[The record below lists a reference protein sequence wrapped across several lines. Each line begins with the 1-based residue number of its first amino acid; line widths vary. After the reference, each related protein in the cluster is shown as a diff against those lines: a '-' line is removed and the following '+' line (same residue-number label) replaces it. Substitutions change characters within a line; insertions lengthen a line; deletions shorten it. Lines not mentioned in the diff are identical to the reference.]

1 MKSRRKLL
9 QVLAASLC
17 SLAAAILPLGS
28 GPADDAAKAVTQ
40 RAEGFIPNKHGYG
53 FRNIFKGSP
62 LPAVL
67 RGASAGPMRAVGLE
81 LDSGLGLPTE
91 FGLCGGMSLA
101 AADFYLAK
109 RPVPDLTKPPEQGTP
124 LYEYLYQRQADSMGP
139 LGVMALKFW
148 TWMKLPNHS
157 DTGECT
163 QKLTAAE
170 LPGIVKRLKAR
181 QLVPIGLVLTNSGD
195 GKLWENH
202 QILGYGVKECEHGVV
217 ELLVYDPNFPKDD
230 KVVIRVTPVTK
241 DAPTEAKSTDATKAA
256 KSKAPAPTE
265 YTCERVT
272 GKGLVKKVRGLF
284 SMPYEPKTPPEG
296 LGKPDAKPDAKAS
309 TK

>member
-40 RAEGFIPNKHGYG
+40 RAEGFIPGKQGFG

-62 LPAVL
+62 LPAAL
-67 RGASAGPMRAVGLE
+67 RGASSVPMKAVSFE
-81 LDSGLGLPTE
+81 LNSGLGLPSE

-148 TWMKLPNHS
+148 TWMKLPDHS
-157 DTGECT
+157 DTGDCT
-163 QKLTAAE
+163 QKLTAGE

-181 QLVPIGLVLTNSGD
+181 QLVPIGLVLTNSTE

-202 QILGYGVKECEHGVV
+202 QILGYGVKECEHGVI
-217 ELLVYDPNFPKDD
+217 ELQIYDPNYPKDD

-241 DAPTEAKSTDATKAA
+241 EAPADAAQPAKETTSKGAKAA
-256 KSKAPAPTE
+256 EPAPTE
-265 YTCERVT
+265 YTCQRVT

-296 LGKPDAKPDAKAS
+296 LGK
-309 TK
+309 